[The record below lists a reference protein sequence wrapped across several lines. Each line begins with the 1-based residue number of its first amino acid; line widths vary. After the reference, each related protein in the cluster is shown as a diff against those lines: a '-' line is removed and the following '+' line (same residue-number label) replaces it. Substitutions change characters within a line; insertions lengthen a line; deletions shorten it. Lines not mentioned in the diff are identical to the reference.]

1 MNIKVIKEGKDE
13 NQGVGYLDDGTMVVI
28 DNGKKH
34 INKDVNLIITSVIQ
48 TPTGRMI
55 FSKVADLR
63 DKDNSISG
71 AIKVWQKCIIK
82 ILASGGSGL
91 RFGSTK
97 IT

>member
-71 AIKVWQKCIIK
+71 AN
-82 ILASGGSGL
+82 
-91 RFGSTK
+91 
-97 IT
+97 